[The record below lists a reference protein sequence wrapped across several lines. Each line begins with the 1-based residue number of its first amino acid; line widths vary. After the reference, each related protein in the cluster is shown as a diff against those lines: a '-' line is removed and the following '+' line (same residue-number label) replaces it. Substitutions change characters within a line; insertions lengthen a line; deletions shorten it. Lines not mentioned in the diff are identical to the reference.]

1 MHRSGEVP
9 RVHPTLKESGVRV
22 FLENPIFQRSLEG
35 RLRMNYTKNE
45 KVLQSKYLHVRRPR
59 GVKRQN
65 TPRKQTQ
72 GESGEI

>member
-9 RVHPTLKESGVRV
+9 RVHPTPTESGVRV

-59 GVKRQN
+59 GVKG
-65 TPRKQTQ
+65 K
-72 GESGEI
+72 IH